1 MGQRWVLPVVH
12 AFARNPQL
20 ARGRAEAAATV
31 LRDAFAQGWQVS
43 PHCCLGCSA
52 QCRAAAGAEGTGPCV
67 GDRAISRYGDA
78 SPDLLYCAE
87 SLVDAFPDA
96 RLVQIIRDGRDVV
109 AGMISDADAL
119 AWFRP
124 GFVDLDAESTHPVL
138 GLETEADRAGWPTL
152 SMAGKCAMRWRGT
165 VRLMARLRNALSAEQ
180 LITLRYEEMIR
191 QPVTAARAVSAFTG
205 AEVSQLELRPGPE
218 TGWEAGVWRRLLSPA
233 QAAEVERVAGGELRR
248 VGYGT

>member
-1 MGQRWVLPVVH
+1 MSAYPRPAGVRPHILVVNGRKVRQPVFVLGAPCSGVSILARALKRSEGFHLTMGQRWVLPVVH
-12 AFARNPQL
+12 AFARNPLL

-52 QCRAAAGAEGTGPCV
+52 QCRAAGGAEGTGPCV

-124 GFVDLDAESTHPVL
+124 GFVDLDAEYPSRARPGNPGGPGRVAVPVGGRQVRDAL
-138 GLETEADRAGWPTL
+138 AGHRAPDGP
-152 SMAGKCAMRWRGT
+152 AP
-165 VRLMARLRNALSAEQ
+165 Q
-180 LITLRYEEMIR
+180 
-191 QPVTAARAVSAFTG
+191 RAV
-205 AEVSQLELRPGPE
+205 
-218 TGWEAGVWRRLLSPA
+218 RR
-233 QAAEVERVAGGELRR
+233 AAHHLAL
-248 VGYGT
+248 